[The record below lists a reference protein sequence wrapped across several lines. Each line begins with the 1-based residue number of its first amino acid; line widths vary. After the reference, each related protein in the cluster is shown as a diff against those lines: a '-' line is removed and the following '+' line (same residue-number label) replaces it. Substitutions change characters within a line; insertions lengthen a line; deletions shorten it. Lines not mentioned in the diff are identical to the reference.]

1 MNNKN
6 FLVENYLLSF
16 NHIELLYDLYINI
29 CPLNSFMISRKDLIK
44 FLSTICKENNINID
58 EDRFDMIYINIDND
72 RDGIINFNDFITF
85 ISNILKIIMGLKGNS
100 YINKIKNIISIE
112 DKINF
117 FSLIKDIFMNLI
129 GNNNKDYNNFF
140 YYNYITENY
149 IPVYKFLLNKINFKG
164 LINNKNFQYK
174 NTTFN
179 DMISYLNNEEFLKNI
194 NNKLSYEYFKK
205 NENGYFNNNNF
216 IFNNNNNDD
225 NNNQYKIISN
235 NNIINSLNT
244 LKIILKPINY
254 LNSFF
259 PLLPFLEK
267 ILKGLINLSK
277 FNVLKMLETIIET
290 IILENKE
297 YLLCIELIYLFLNI
311 IYKLIKLGNFLN
323 EILNNKEMKIIY
335 FYLKNNEQN
344 LIFFIDYIDYTLIK
358 KFIKIIDVIYNNNNN
373 KLNYMLDLVC
383 IEIAKRN
390 EYYFI
395 GIINNT
401 KMFEN
406 FNNNFNINEIENFF
420 KKFNNN
426 NNLNIDNNNNIDK
439 ILKENGENNINSIE
453 NKKILLEIFTKLNH
467 LLYISINF
475 ICMYLNIFK
484 NNNNFNKIQIN
495 NFLLKIK
502 NFINKFQNIF
512 FELSN
517 INNET
522 FSNTCNMYLILL
534 SIINYTEIEFENKIF
549 LLKYF
554 SKNLNYKM
562 LIFYIK
568 SLLLNKN
575 DIYDLINE
583 LKIMKYFLNDNFN
596 DYFDLINILINSNKE
611 KIKTSNII
619 RDIINDFVMILNNEN
634 IENNIKK
641 NVIYYLKFISDY
653 DDIIINDF
661 IIKNNLINL
670 CINNIYF
677 KSENKFIFDNAI
689 FNYVKYETKIFENFF
704 DIIQNLFGNY
714 NINIDNV
721 FINNFDKNFFDVSY
735 TFFVEISLFFKYLTK
750 NYNNNIDYI
759 LNNINNININNNNNN
774 LNQEINNIKES
785 IKFYKYL
792 NNNNILNLILFIF
805 RKLYEF
811 FYIFKNNNKNV
822 LIISQID
829 SNLIDIQ
836 TYINNMN
843 NILNEIPNFNNNS
856 LINQIS
862 NNNNFN
868 NNNNNNF
875 ISNSL
880 NLNSDS
886 PKIVVII
893 QDDNQIKTKEICTI
907 NFDTELFTFDNL
919 QQSIFNQYEKE
930 MDIYYKKDE
939 NSLCK
944 ISNNTDLINYMKEKI
959 KFNNGNIEFIL
970 NVKEKKKK
978 NFIRIKCTYCNANI
992 DYEAKLNE
1000 FNQFEFDQNDLIC
1013 NNCKNKIINQF
1024 RNINFINM
1032 NNNLNNNSNILNNSL
1047 NLNDIS
1053 SFNSPSKNN
1062 NTSYISGINNSNSNI
1077 RIHSRLL
1084 FADTNNNNNDYNNIN
1099 NNINNN
1105 NINNNNN

>member
-6 FLVENYLLSF
+6 FLLEDYLLSF

-29 CPLNSFMISRKDLIK
+29 CPLNSFTITRKDLTN
-44 FLSTICKENNINID
+44 FLTTICKENEIIID
-58 EDRFDMIYINIDND
+58 EDKFDIIYINIDND

-85 ISNILKIIMGLKGNS
+85 ISNILKIIMGLNGNNHL
-100 YINKIKNIISIE
+100 NKIKNIISIE

-149 IPVYKFLLNKINFKG
+149 IPVYKFLLSKINFKG
-164 LINNKNFQYK
+164 LINNKNFQFK
-174 NTTFN
+174 SKTFN
-179 DMISYLNNEEFLKNI
+179 EMILYLNNEEFLKNI
-194 NNKLSYEYFKK
+194 TNKSYEYFKEI
-205 NENGYFNNNNF
+205 ENGFFNNNNNNF
-216 IFNNNNNDD
+216 IFSLNNNNIDNDD
-225 NNNQYKIISN
+225 NNQYKIISN
-235 NNIINSLNT
+235 NIIINSLNT

-254 LNSFF
+254 LQSFF

-277 FNVLKMLETIIET
+277 YNILKILETIIET
-290 IILENKE
+290 IIKENKE
-297 YLLCIELIYLFLNI
+297 NLLCFDLIYLFLNI

-323 EILNNKEMKIIY
+323 EILNNKEFKIVY

-344 LIFFIDYIDYTLIK
+344 LMFFIDYIDNTLIK
-358 KFIKIIDVIYNNNNN
+358 KFIKIINVIYNNNNN

-390 EYYFI
+390 EYCFI
-395 GIINNT
+395 GVINNT
-401 KMFEN
+401 KIFEN
-406 FNNNFNINEIENFF
+406 FSNNFNVNEIENFL
-420 KKFNNN
+420 KKNNNNN
-426 NNLNIDNNNNIDK
+426 NNLIIDNN
-439 ILKENGENNINSIE
+439 ILKENGENSIE
-453 NKKILLEIFTKLNH
+453 TKKIYLEIFTKLNH

-475 ICMYLNIFK
+475 IYMYLNIFK
-484 NNNNFNKIQIN
+484 NNNNNNNNNNIIQLN

-502 NFINKFQNIF
+502 NFVLKFQNIF
-512 FELSN
+512 FELNN
-517 INNET
+517 INNKET

-554 SKNLNYKM
+554 SKNLKYKS

-583 LKIMKYFLNDNFN
+583 LKILNYFLNDNFN

-619 RDIINDFVMILNNEN
+619 RSIINDFVMILNNEN
-634 IENNIKK
+634 IEKNVKK

-653 DDIIINDF
+653 NDIIINDF

-670 CINNIYF
+670 SFNNIYF

-689 FNYVKYETKIFENFF
+689 INYVKYETNIFENVF
-704 DIIQNLFGNY
+704 DIIHNLFN
-714 NINIDNV
+714 NFNLNIDNV

-735 TFFVEISLFFKYLTK
+735 TFFVEISFFFKILTQ

-759 LNNINNININNNNNN
+759 LNNNNNNNI
-774 LNQEINNIKES
+774 NQEIINIKEA

-792 NNNNILNLILFIF
+792 NNDNILNLILFIF

-811 FYIFKNNNKNV
+811 FYVFKNNNKNV

-829 SNLIDIQ
+829 SNLFDIQ
-836 TYINNMN
+836 NYINNMK
-843 NILNEIPNFNNNS
+843 NILNEIPGFNNNNS
-856 LINQIS
+856 LINKINI
-862 NNNNFN
+862 NNNIN
-868 NNNNNNF
+868 NNNNNNNNIF
-875 ISNSL
+875 LNSL
-880 NLNSDS
+880 NLNNNS
-886 PKIVVII
+886 PKIVVIT
-893 QDDNQIKTKEICTI
+893 QDDFQIQNNSICTF
-907 NFDTELFTFDNL
+907 NFDTEVFTYENL
-919 QQSIFNQYEKE
+919 KQTICSEYEKE

-939 NSLCK
+939 NTLSK
-944 ISNNTDLINYMKEKI
+944 ILNNNDLINYMKEKI
-959 KFNNGNIEFIL
+959 KYNNGNIEFIL
-970 NVKEKKKK
+970 YVTEKKKK
-978 NFIRIKCTYCNANI
+978 NFLRLKCTYCNNDI
-992 DYEAKLNE
+992 NYEAKLNE
-1000 FNQFEFDQNDLIC
+1000 FNQIEIEDQNDLIC
-1013 NNCKNKIINQF
+1013 KNCKNKIINQY
-1024 RNINFINM
+1024 RNLNFTTLGNFV
-1032 NNNLNNNSNILNNSL
+1032 NNNSFL
-1047 NLNDIS
+1047 
-1053 SFNSPSKNN
+1053 N
-1062 NTSYISGINNSNSNI
+1062 NTSLNNISAFSSPLKNNINISGINTSNSNI

-1084 FADTNNNNNDYNNIN
+1084 FSDTNS
-1099 NNINNN
+1099 
-1105 NINNNNN
+1105 INNNNNNNK